1 MKPWS
6 GSAGDWTRT
15 PPSSERIDDGSPDDR
30 ISASPLDIAGARVCD
45 RRMTESSAP
54 RPTYTAEFIPSTT
67 RNAVFLGN
75 PILDGMMH
83 SILALGAELWADKRR
98 LKIIESLLTEK
109 REVSF
114 ESIEHYVP
122 TPEQEKAWTAERDLM
137 IKTTFGALLNGDPI
151 PPKP

>member
-1 MKPWS
+1 M
-6 GSAGDWTRT
+6 AD
-15 PPSSERIDDGSPDDR
+15 
-30 ISASPLDIAGARVCD
+30 
-45 RRMTESSAP
+45 SSAP
-54 RPTYTAEFIPSTT
+54 RPTYTTEFIPSAT

-83 SILALGAELWADKRR
+83 SILALGAEVWADKRR

-114 ESIEHYVP
+114 DSIENYVP

-137 IKTTFGALLNGDPI
+137 IKTTFGSLVNIAAV
-151 PPKP
+151 PPRL